1 MTKSWALGSA
11 ACQNNFLLLSY
22 LKGLIYNSV
31 AELKETRNV
40 TNMKIMN
47 VKQLFLLSTLCLTMG
62 TTQAPA
68 QEFLNKLK
76 NKGAK
81 LVKQAMQDA
90 VKDEVNTVEKT
101 EGEASRNK
109 NRVESKVRNRT
120 RMQGNSTMAG
130 GGVTLSPKKK
140 EITIKLCRGLGPSTW
155 YGRKNARSPLPPVC
169 SKQDSWY
176 SSLPFIHDMDNASLV
191 AESQMLEKWIRSHSS
206 EVCSPV
212 VVRREEN
219 TREMGERTRALDNAV
234 RYLNGSVEEMPE
246 VLESGAFKRAMQ
258 SDCSPLYPSLE
269 SETVTYLKSINRTTK
284 EVTVTVYEGN
294 SAYDNKMNI
303 DEMWFEVNPSERTA
317 KLLEMDD
324 ESAGK
329 DYTVPSSIRFAGH
342 LFRVTEIGASAFSEK
357 KVKSVTLPMGL
368 KSIGDNAFMSSTISE
383 ISIPATVTNIGKGA
397 FSNIPTLKTISV
409 PNSVKTI
416 GHSCFVACTGLT
428 EVKLPARL
436 EKLENSMFRGCR
448 SLTKVTLPQNIDKID
463 TGTFE
468 DCKALA
474 HIDLPQT
481 VTTIGLNA
489 FKNTALTEVPVTTS
503 LKLIDSNAFEGCNGL
518 TSVSLPASV
527 QIETEAF
534 KNCKNLRK
542 ATISAEHRGIPD
554 DIYMIFMGCPFA
566 QKPLTSVPSCVT
578 FSE

>member
-1 MTKSWALGSA
+1 MGS
-11 ACQNNFLLLSY
+11 
-22 LKGLIYNSV
+22 
-31 AELKETRNV
+31 
-40 TNMKIMN
+40 
-47 VKQLFLLSTLCLTMG
+47 

-68 QEFLNKLK
+68 QGFLNKLK
-76 NKGAK
+76 NKGVK
-81 LVKQAMQDA
+81 LVKKAMPNP
-90 VKDEVNTVEKT
+90 VKDVVKTVEDT
-101 EGEASRNK
+101 EGAASRTRT
-109 NRVESKVRNRT
+109 RVENKVRNKAGGESMRRT
-120 RMQGNSTMAG
+120 RTQAGSTMAG
-130 GGVTLSPKKK
+130 SSVTLSPKKK

-191 AESQMLEKWIRSHSS
+191 AEVNMLDNFVKKHTSD
-206 EVCSPV
+206 VCSPV

-219 TREMGERTRALDNAV
+219 GEEMGDRIEALNNAV
-234 RYLNGSVEEMPE
+234 RYLNGSTDEMPE

-258 SDCSPLYPSLE
+258 SDCSALYPSLKP
-269 SETVTYLKSINRTTK
+269 ETVTYLKSINRTTK

-294 SAYDNKMNI
+294 SAYDNRMNV

-317 KLLEMDD
+317 KLLEMDND
-324 ESAGK
+324 ESTGK

-342 LFRVTEIGASAFSEK
+342 MFRVTEIGGSAFYEK

-368 KSIGDNAFMSSTISE
+368 KSIGVNAFMSSTISE
-383 ISIPATVTNIGKGA
+383 INIPATVTNIGKGA
-397 FSNIPTLKTISV
+397 FSNIPALKTISV

-436 EKLENSMFRGCR
+436 EKLENAMFRGCR

-474 HIDLPQT
+474 HIDLPQS
-481 VTTIGLNA
+481 VTTIGQNA
-489 FKNTALTEVPVTTS
+489 FKNTALTAVPVTTN

-527 QIETEAF
+527 QIEPEAF

-542 ATISAEHRGIPD
+542 ATVSAEYRGIAD

>member
-1 MTKSWALGSA
+1 
-11 ACQNNFLLLSY
+11 
-22 LKGLIYNSV
+22 
-31 AELKETRNV
+31 
-40 TNMKIMN
+40 MKIMN

-68 QEFLNKLK
+68 QGFLNKLK

-81 LVKQAMQDA
+81 LVKQAMPDA
-90 VKDEVNTVEKT
+90 VKDVVNTVEKT
-101 EGEASRNK
+101 EGKASRNK

-155 YGRKNARSPLPPVC
+155 YGRKNARSPQPPVC

-176 SSLPFIHDMDNASLV
+176 RSLPFIHDMDNASLV
-191 AESQMLEKWIRSHSS
+191 AESQMLKKWIRSNSS
-206 EVCSPV
+206 ETCSPV

-219 TREMGERTRALDNAV
+219 TREMGERIRALDNAV

-284 EVTVTVYEGN
+284 EVKVTVYEGN

-436 EKLENSMFRGCR
+436 EKLWNNMFSGCR

-474 HIDLPQT
+474 HIDLPQS
-481 VTTIGLNA
+481 VTTIGQNA

>member
-1 MTKSWALGSA
+1 
-11 ACQNNFLLLSY
+11 
-22 LKGLIYNSV
+22 
-31 AELKETRNV
+31 
-40 TNMKIMN
+40 MKIMN
-47 VKQLFLLSTLCLTMG
+47 IKQLFLLSTLCLTMC

-68 QEFLNKLK
+68 QGLLNKLK

-81 LVKQAMQDA
+81 LVKQAMPDP
-90 VKDEVNTVEKT
+90 VKDVVNTGEET
-101 EGEASRNK
+101 EGDTSKPR
-109 NRVESKVRNRT
+109 NRVGSKVRNRT
-120 RMQGNSTMAG
+120 SGASTRRTRTQAGSSMAG

-155 YGRKNARSPLPPVC
+155 GGRKNARSPLPPVC

-191 AESQMLEKWIRSHSS
+191 AEAKMLEKWIRSNSS

-219 TREMGERTRALDNAV
+219 SRELGERARALDNAV
-234 RYLNGSVEEMPE
+234 RYLNGNVDDDMPE

-258 SDCSPLYPSLE
+258 SDYSALYPSLHPK
-269 SETVTYLKSINRTTK
+269 TTTYLKSINRTTK
-284 EVTVTVYEGN
+284 EVTVTVYENN

-303 DEMWFEVNPSERTA
+303 NEMWFEVNPSERTA

-329 DYTVPSSIRFAGH
+329 DYTVPSSIRFGGH
-342 LFRVTEIGASAFSEK
+342 VFRVTEIGASAFYEK

-383 ISIPATVTNIGKGA
+383 ISIPATVTNIGRRA
-397 FSNIPTLKTISV
+397 FSNISTLKTISV

-416 GHSCFVACTGLT
+416 RHSCFAMCTGLT
-428 EVKLPARL
+428 EAKLPARL
-436 EKLENSMFRGCR
+436 EKLWNNMFCGCR

-468 DCKALA
+468 DCKALT
-474 HIDLPQT
+474 HIDLPQS
-481 VTTIGLNA
+481 VTTIGQNA
-489 FKNTALTEVPVTTS
+489 FKNTALTEVPVTTK

-527 QIETEAF
+527 QIEDQAF
-534 KNCKNLRK
+534 KSCKNLRK

>member
-1 MTKSWALGSA
+1 
-11 ACQNNFLLLSY
+11 
-22 LKGLIYNSV
+22 
-31 AELKETRNV
+31 
-40 TNMKIMN
+40 MKIMN

-68 QEFLNKLK
+68 QGFLNKLK

-81 LVKQAMQDA
+81 LVKQAMPDA

-155 YGRKNARSPLPPVC
+155 YGRKNARSPQPPVC

-176 SSLPFIHDMDNASLV
+176 RSLPFIHDMDNASLV
-191 AESQMLEKWIRSHSS
+191 AESQMLEKWIRSNSS
-206 EVCSPV
+206 ETCSPV

>member
-1 MTKSWALGSA
+1 
-11 ACQNNFLLLSY
+11 
-22 LKGLIYNSV
+22 
-31 AELKETRNV
+31 
-40 TNMKIMN
+40 MKILN

-68 QEFLNKLK
+68 QGFLNKLK

-81 LVKQAMQDA
+81 LVKQAMPDA
-90 VKDEVNTVEKT
+90 VKDVVNTVEKT
-101 EGEASRNK
+101 EGEASKTR

-155 YGRKNARSPLPPVC
+155 YGRKNARSPQPPVC

-176 SSLPFIHDMDNASLV
+176 RSLPFIHDMDNASLV
-191 AESQMLEKWIRSHSS
+191 AESQMLKKWIRSNSS
-206 EVCSPV
+206 ETCSPV

-284 EVTVTVYEGN
+284 EVKVTVYEGN

-317 KLLEMDD
+317 KLLEMDE

-368 KSIGDNAFMSSTISE
+368 KSIGDNAFMSSAISE

-436 EKLENSMFRGCR
+436 EKLWNNMFSGCR

-474 HIDLPQT
+474 HIDLPQS
-481 VTTIGLNA
+481 VTTIGVNA

>member
-1 MTKSWALGSA
+1 
-11 ACQNNFLLLSY
+11 
-22 LKGLIYNSV
+22 
-31 AELKETRNV
+31 
-40 TNMKIMN
+40 MN

-68 QEFLNKLK
+68 QGFLNKLK

-81 LVKQAMQDA
+81 LVKQAMPDP
-90 VKDEVNTVEKT
+90 VKDVVNTVEET
-101 EGEASRNK
+101 EGAATRTR

-120 RMQGNSTMAG
+120 SGASTRRTRTQADSSTAG

-140 EITIKLCRGLGPSTW
+140 EITIKLCRGLGPSTLG
-155 YGRKNARSPLPPVC
+155 GRKNARSPLHPVC

-176 SSLPFIHDMDNASLV
+176 RSLPFIHDMDNASLV
-191 AESQMLEKWIRSHSS
+191 AEANMLDNMMKKRS
-206 EVCSPV
+206 EDVCSPV
-212 VVRREEN
+212 AVRCEEN
-219 TREMGERTRALDNAV
+219 RSEMGERTRALDNAV
-234 RYLNGSVEEMPE
+234 RYLNGSTDEMPE

-258 SDCSPLYPSLE
+258 SDCSALYPSLE
-269 SETVTYLKSINRTTK
+269 PETVTYLKSINRTTK

-294 SAYDNKMNI
+294 SAYDNRMLV

-317 KLLEMDD
+317 KLIEMDD

-329 DYTVPSSIRFAGH
+329 DYTVPSSIRFGGH
-342 LFRVTEIGASAFSEK
+342 MYRVTEIGGSAFYGK

-383 ISIPATVTNIGKGA
+383 INIPVTVTNIGKRA

-416 GHSCFVACTGLT
+416 GHSCFVMCTGLT
-428 EVKLPARL
+428 EAKLPARL
-436 EKLENSMFRGCR
+436 EKLENSLFKGCR

-468 DCKALA
+468 DCKALT
-474 HIDLPQT
+474 HIDLPQS

-489 FKNTALTEVPVTTS
+489 FKNTALTEVPVTTN

-518 TSVSLPASV
+518 TSVSLPSSV
-527 QIETEAF
+527 QVENEAF

>member
-1 MTKSWALGSA
+1 
-11 ACQNNFLLLSY
+11 
-22 LKGLIYNSV
+22 
-31 AELKETRNV
+31 
-40 TNMKIMN
+40 MKIMN
-47 VKQLFLLSTLCLTMG
+47 VKQLFLLSTLCLTLG

-81 LVKQAMQDA
+81 LVKQAMPDA
-90 VKDEVNTVEKT
+90 VKDVVNTVEKT
-101 EGEASRNK
+101 EGEASKTR

-155 YGRKNARSPLPPVC
+155 YGRKNARSPQPPVC

-176 SSLPFIHDMDNASLV
+176 RSLPFIHDMDNASLV
-191 AESQMLEKWIRSHSS
+191 AESQMLEKWIRSNSS
-206 EVCSPV
+206 ETCSPV

-368 KSIGDNAFMSSTISE
+368 KSIGVNAFMNSTISE

-397 FSNIPTLKTISV
+397 FSNIPALKTISV

-436 EKLENSMFRGCR
+436 EKLWNNMFSGCR

-474 HIDLPQT
+474 HIDLPQS
-481 VTTIGLNA
+481 VTTIGVNA

>member
-1 MTKSWALGSA
+1 
-11 ACQNNFLLLSY
+11 
-22 LKGLIYNSV
+22 
-31 AELKETRNV
+31 
-40 TNMKIMN
+40 MKIMN

-68 QEFLNKLK
+68 QGFLNKLK

-81 LVKQAMQDA
+81 LVKQAMPDE
-90 VKDEVNTVEKT
+90 VKDVVNTVEKT

-155 YGRKNARSPLPPVC
+155 YVRKNARSPLPPVC

-474 HIDLPQT
+474 HIDLPQI
-481 VTTIGLNA
+481 VTTIGQNA
-489 FKNTALTEVPVTTS
+489 FKNTALTEVPVTTN

-527 QIETEAF
+527 QIEFEAF

>member
-1 MTKSWALGSA
+1 
-11 ACQNNFLLLSY
+11 
-22 LKGLIYNSV
+22 
-31 AELKETRNV
+31 
-40 TNMKIMN
+40 MN

-62 TTQAPA
+62 SATQAPA
-68 QEFLNKLK
+68 QGFLNKLK

-81 LVKQAMQDA
+81 LVKKAMPNP
-90 VKDEVNTVEKT
+90 VKDVVKTVEDT
-101 EGEASRNK
+101 EGAASRTRT
-109 NRVESKVRNRT
+109 RVENKVRNKAGGESMRRT
-120 RMQGNSTMAG
+120 RTQDGSSMA
-130 GGVTLSPKKK
+130 GGVTLSPQKK

-176 SSLPFIHDMDNASLV
+176 RSLPFIHDMDNASLV
-191 AESQMLEKWIRSHSS
+191 AEVNMLDNFVKKHTSD
-206 EVCSPV
+206 VCSPV

-219 TREMGERTRALDNAV
+219 GEEMGDRIEALNNAV
-234 RYLNGSVEEMPE
+234 RYLNGSTDEMPE

-258 SDCSPLYPSLE
+258 SDYSALYPSLKP
-269 SETVTYLKSINRTTK
+269 ETVTYLKSINRTTK

-294 SAYDNKMNI
+294 SAYDNRMNV

-317 KLLEMDD
+317 KLLEMDND
-324 ESAGK
+324 ESTGK

-342 LFRVTEIGASAFSEK
+342 MFRVTEIGGSAFSEK

-368 KSIGDNAFMSSTISE
+368 KSIGVNAFMSSTISE
-383 ISIPATVTNIGKGA
+383 INIPATVTNIGKGA
-397 FSNIPTLKTISV
+397 FSNIPALKTISV

-436 EKLENSMFRGCR
+436 EKLENAMFRGCR

-474 HIDLPQT
+474 HIDLPQS
-481 VTTIGLNA
+481 VTTIGQNA
-489 FKNTALTEVPVTTS
+489 FKNTALTAVPVTTN

-527 QIETEAF
+527 QIEQEAF

-542 ATISAEHRGIPD
+542 ATVSAEYRGIAD

>member
-1 MTKSWALGSA
+1 
-11 ACQNNFLLLSY
+11 
-22 LKGLIYNSV
+22 
-31 AELKETRNV
+31 
-40 TNMKIMN
+40 MKIMN

-68 QEFLNKLK
+68 QGFLNKLK

-81 LVKQAMQDA
+81 LVKQAMPDA

-155 YGRKNARSPLPPVC
+155 YGRKNARSPQPPVC

-176 SSLPFIHDMDNASLV
+176 RSLPFIHDMDNASLV
-191 AESQMLEKWIRSHSS
+191 AESQMLEKWIRSNSS
-206 EVCSPV
+206 ETCSPV

-368 KSIGDNAFMSSTISE
+368 KSIGDNAFMSSAISE

-436 EKLENSMFRGCR
+436 EKLWNNMFSGCR

-474 HIDLPQT
+474 HIDLPQS
-481 VTTIGLNA
+481 VTTIGVNA

>member
-1 MTKSWALGSA
+1 
-11 ACQNNFLLLSY
+11 
-22 LKGLIYNSV
+22 
-31 AELKETRNV
+31 
-40 TNMKIMN
+40 MN

-68 QEFLNKLK
+68 QGFLNKLK

-81 LVKQAMQDA
+81 LVKQAMPDP
-90 VKDEVNTVEKT
+90 VKDVVNTVEET
-101 EGEASRNK
+101 EGAASRTR
-109 NRVESKVRNRT
+109 NRVESKVRSRTSGASTRRT
-120 RMQGNSTMAG
+120 RTQAGSSMAG
-130 GGVTLSPKKK
+130 GGVTLSSKKK
-140 EITIKLCRGLGPSTW
+140 EITIKLCRGLGPSTC
-155 YGRKNARSPLPPVC
+155 YGRKNARSPLPPTC

-176 SSLPFIHDMDNASLV
+176 RSLPFIHDMDNASLV
-191 AESQMLEKWIRSHSS
+191 AEANMLDNFVKKHSS

-212 VVRREEN
+212 VVRVEEDRE
-219 TREMGERTRALDNAV
+219 EMGERTRALDNAV
-234 RYLNGSVEEMPE
+234 RYLNGSTDEMPE

-258 SDCSPLYPSLE
+258 SDYSALYPSLKP
-269 SETVTYLKSINRTTK
+269 ETVTYLKSINRTTK
-284 EVTVTVYEGN
+284 EVTVSVYEGN

-324 ESAGK
+324 ESTGK
-329 DYTVPSSIRFAGH
+329 DYTVPSSIRFGGH
-342 LFRVTEIGASAFSEK
+342 VFRVTEIGASAFNEK

-383 ISIPATVTNIGKGA
+383 INIPATVTNIGKRA

-416 GHSCFVACTGLT
+416 GLSCFVMCTGLT

-436 EKLENSMFRGCR
+436 EKLENSLFKGCR

-474 HIDLPQT
+474 HIDLPQK

-489 FKNTALTEVPVTTS
+489 FKNTALTEVPVTTN

-527 QIETEAF
+527 QVENEAF
-534 KNCKNLRK
+534 KNCKNLKK

>member
-1 MTKSWALGSA
+1 
-11 ACQNNFLLLSY
+11 
-22 LKGLIYNSV
+22 
-31 AELKETRNV
+31 
-40 TNMKIMN
+40 MN

-62 TTQAPA
+62 ATQAPA
-68 QEFLNKLK
+68 QGFLNKLK

-81 LVKQAMQDA
+81 LVKQAMPDP
-90 VKDEVNTVEKT
+90 VKDVVNTVEET
-101 EGEASRNK
+101 EGAASRTR

-120 RMQGNSTMAG
+120 SGASTRRTRTQAGSSTAG

-140 EITIKLCRGLGPSTW
+140 EITIKLYRGLGPSTW
-155 YGRKNARSPLPPVC
+155 GGRKNARSPLPPTC

-176 SSLPFIHDMDNASLV
+176 RSLPFIHDMDNACLV
-191 AESQMLEKWIRSHSS
+191 AEANMLDNFVKKHSS

-212 VVRREEN
+212 VVRVEEN
-219 TREMGERTRALDNAV
+219 REEMGERTRALDNAV
-234 RYLNGSVEEMPE
+234 RYLNGSTDEMPE

-258 SDCSPLYPSLE
+258 SDYSALYPSLKP
-269 SETVTYLKSINRTTK
+269 ETVTYLKSINRTTK
-284 EVTVTVYEGN
+284 EVTVTVYDGN
-294 SAYDNKMNI
+294 LAYDNKMNI
-303 DEMWFEVNPSERTA
+303 EEMWFEVNPSERTA
-317 KLLEMDD
+317 KLIEMDD

-329 DYTVPSSIRFAGH
+329 DYTVPSSIRFGGH
-342 LFRVTEIGASAFSEK
+342 LYRVTEIGGSAFYGK

-383 ISIPATVTNIGKGA
+383 INIPVTVTNIGKRA

-416 GHSCFVACTGLT
+416 GLSCFVMCTGLT
-428 EVKLPARL
+428 EAKLPARL
-436 EKLENSMFRGCR
+436 EKLENSLFKGCR
-448 SLTKVTLPQNIDKID
+448 SLTKVTLPQNIDMID

-474 HIDLPQT
+474 HIDLPQS

-489 FKNTALTEVPVTTS
+489 FKNTALTEVPVTTN

-527 QIETEAF
+527 QVENEAF

>member
-1 MTKSWALGSA
+1 
-11 ACQNNFLLLSY
+11 
-22 LKGLIYNSV
+22 
-31 AELKETRNV
+31 
-40 TNMKIMN
+40 MKILN

-68 QEFLNKLK
+68 QGFLNKLK

-81 LVKQAMQDA
+81 LVKQAMPDA

-155 YGRKNARSPLPPVC
+155 YGRKNARSPQPPVC

-176 SSLPFIHDMDNASLV
+176 RSLPFIHDMDNASLV
-191 AESQMLEKWIRSHSS
+191 AESQMLEKWIRSNSS
-206 EVCSPV
+206 EVDVPV
-212 VVRREEN
+212 LIRREEKSG
-219 TREMGERTRALDNAV
+219 ELGERISALDRAV

-284 EVTVTVYEGN
+284 EVKVTVYEGN

-317 KLLEMDD
+317 KLLEMDE

-368 KSIGDNAFMSSTISE
+368 KSIGDNAFMSSAISE

-416 GHSCFVACTGLT
+416 GHSCFVTCTGLT

-436 EKLENSMFRGCR
+436 EKLWNNMFSGCR

-474 HIDLPQT
+474 HIDLPQS
-481 VTTIGLNA
+481 VTTIGVNA

>member
-1 MTKSWALGSA
+1 MD
-11 ACQNNFLLLSY
+11 
-22 LKGLIYNSV
+22 
-31 AELKETRNV
+31 
-40 TNMKIMN
+40 
-47 VKQLFLLSTLCLTMG
+47 VKQFFLLSTLCLTMG
-62 TTQAPA
+62 ATQAPA
-68 QEFLNKLK
+68 QGFLNKLK

-81 LVKQAMQDA
+81 LIKQAMPDP
-90 VKDEVNTVEKT
+90 VKDVVKTVEDT
-101 EGEASRNK
+101 EGAASRIRT
-109 NRVESKVRNRT
+109 RVENKVRNRT
-120 RMQGNSTMAG
+120 GGESMQRRRTQAG
-130 GGVTLSPKKK
+130 SGGVTLSPKKK

-191 AESQMLEKWIRSHSS
+191 AESQMLEKWIRSHSL

-212 VVRREEN
+212 VVRVEEDREELPD
-219 TREMGERTRALDNAV
+219 RISALDNAV

-258 SDCSPLYPSLE
+258 SDCSPLYPFLK

-294 SAYDNKMNI
+294 SAYDNRMNI

-317 KLLEMDD
+317 KLLEMDND
-324 ESAGK
+324 ESTGK

-342 LFRVTEIGASAFSEK
+342 VFRVTEIGGSAFCDM

-368 KSIGDNAFMSSTISE
+368 KSIGVNAFMNSTISE

-397 FSNIPTLKTISV
+397 FSNILALKTISV

-416 GHSCFVACTGLT
+416 GHSCFAACTGLT

-436 EKLENSMFRGCR
+436 EKLENSMFWGCR

-474 HIDLPQT
+474 HINLPQS
-481 VTTIGLNA
+481 VTTIGQNA
-489 FKNTALTEVPVTTS
+489 FKNTALTEVPVTTN

-527 QIETEAF
+527 QIEFEAF

>member
-1 MTKSWALGSA
+1 
-11 ACQNNFLLLSY
+11 
-22 LKGLIYNSV
+22 
-31 AELKETRNV
+31 
-40 TNMKIMN
+40 
-47 VKQLFLLSTLCLTMG
+47 
-62 TTQAPA
+62 
-68 QEFLNKLK
+68 
-76 NKGAK
+76 
-81 LVKQAMQDA
+81 
-90 VKDEVNTVEKT
+90 
-101 EGEASRNK
+101 
-109 NRVESKVRNRT
+109 
-120 RMQGNSTMAG
+120 
-130 GGVTLSPKKK
+130 
-140 EITIKLCRGLGPSTW
+140 
-155 YGRKNARSPLPPVC
+155 
-169 SKQDSWY
+169 
-176 SSLPFIHDMDNASLV
+176 MDNASLV
-191 AESQMLEKWIRSHSS
+191 AESQMLEKWIISHEL

-212 VVRREEN
+212 VVRVEEDREELPD
-219 TREMGERTRALDNAV
+219 RISALDNAV
-234 RYLNGSVEEMPE
+234 RYLNGSTDEMPE
-246 VLESGAFKRAMQ
+246 VFESGAFKRAMQ
-258 SDCSPLYPSLE
+258 SDYSPLYPFLE
-269 SETVTYLKSINRTTK
+269 PETVKYLKSINRTTK

-294 SAYDNKMNI
+294 SAYDNRMNI

-317 KLLEMDD
+317 KLLEMDND
-324 ESAGK
+324 ESTGK

-342 LFRVTEIGASAFSEK
+342 MFRVTEIGGAAFFEK

-368 KSIGDNAFMSSTISE
+368 KSIGVNAFMGSTISE
-383 ISIPATVTNIGKGA
+383 MNIPATVTNIGKGA
-397 FSNIPTLKTISV
+397 FSNILALKTISV

-474 HIDLPQT
+474 HIDLPQI
-481 VTTIGLNA
+481 VTTIGQNA

-527 QIETEAF
+527 QVEHEAF

-542 ATISAEHRGIPD
+542 ATISAEYRGIAD

>member
-1 MTKSWALGSA
+1 MT
-11 ACQNNFLLLSY
+11 
-22 LKGLIYNSV
+22 
-31 AELKETRNV
+31 
-40 TNMKIMN
+40 MN

-68 QEFLNKLK
+68 QGFLNKLK

-81 LVKQAMQDA
+81 LVKQAMPEP
-90 VKDEVNTVEKT
+90 VKDVVNTVEET
-101 EGEASRNK
+101 EGAASRTR
-109 NRVESKVRNRT
+109 NRVESKVRSRTSGASTRRT
-120 RMQGNSTMAG
+120 RTQAGSSMAG
-130 GGVTLSPKKK
+130 GGVTLSSKKK
-140 EITIKLCRGLGPSTW
+140 EITIKLCRGLGPSTC
-155 YGRKNARSPLPPVC
+155 YGRKNARSPLPPTC

-176 SSLPFIHDMDNASLV
+176 RSLPFIHDMDNASLV
-191 AESQMLEKWIRSHSS
+191 AESNMLDNFVKKHSS

-212 VVRREEN
+212 VVRVEEN
-219 TREMGERTRALDNAV
+219 REEMGERTRALDNAV
-234 RYLNGSVEEMPE
+234 RYLNGSTDEMPE

-258 SDCSPLYPSLE
+258 SDYSALYPSLKP
-269 SETVTYLKSINRTTK
+269 ETVTYLKSINRTTK
-284 EVTVTVYEGN
+284 EVTVSVYEGN

-324 ESAGK
+324 ESTGK
-329 DYTVPSSIRFAGH
+329 DYTVPSSIRFSGH
-342 LFRVTEIGASAFSEK
+342 VFRVTEIGASAFNEK

-383 ISIPATVTNIGKGA
+383 INISATVTNIGKRA

-416 GHSCFVACTGLT
+416 GLSCFVMCTGLT
-428 EVKLPARL
+428 EAKLPARL
-436 EKLENSMFRGCR
+436 EKLENSLFKGCR
-448 SLTKVTLPQNIDKID
+448 SLTKVTLPQNIDMID

-474 HIDLPQT
+474 HIDLPQS

-489 FKNTALTEVPVTTS
+489 FKNTALTEVPVTTN

-527 QIETEAF
+527 QVEQEAF
-534 KNCKNLRK
+534 KNCKNLKK

>member
-1 MTKSWALGSA
+1 
-11 ACQNNFLLLSY
+11 
-22 LKGLIYNSV
+22 
-31 AELKETRNV
+31 
-40 TNMKIMN
+40 MKILN

-68 QEFLNKLK
+68 QGFLNKLK

-81 LVKQAMQDA
+81 LVKQAMPDA

-155 YGRKNARSPLPPVC
+155 YGRKNARSPQPPVC

-176 SSLPFIHDMDNASLV
+176 RSLPFIHDMDNASLV
-191 AESQMLEKWIRSHSS
+191 AESQMLKKWIRSNSS
-206 EVCSPV
+206 ETCSPV

-284 EVTVTVYEGN
+284 EVKVTVYEGN

-317 KLLEMDD
+317 KLLEMDE

-368 KSIGDNAFMSSTISE
+368 KSIGDNAFMSSAISE

-436 EKLENSMFRGCR
+436 EKLWNNMFSGCR

-474 HIDLPQT
+474 HIDLPQS
-481 VTTIGLNA
+481 VTTIGVNA

-542 ATISAEHRGIPD
+542 ATISAEHRGLPD

>member
-1 MTKSWALGSA
+1 
-11 ACQNNFLLLSY
+11 
-22 LKGLIYNSV
+22 
-31 AELKETRNV
+31 
-40 TNMKIMN
+40 MN

-62 TTQAPA
+62 STTQAPA
-68 QEFLNKLK
+68 QGFLNKLK
-76 NKGAK
+76 NKGVK
-81 LVKQAMQDA
+81 LVKKAMPNP
-90 VKDEVNTVEKT
+90 VKDVVKTVEDT
-101 EGEASRNK
+101 EGAASRTRT
-109 NRVESKVRNRT
+109 RVENKVRNKAGGESMRRT
-120 RMQGNSTMAG
+120 RTQDGSSMA
-130 GGVTLSPKKK
+130 GGVTLSPQKK

-176 SSLPFIHDMDNASLV
+176 RSLPFIHDMDNASLV
-191 AESQMLEKWIRSHSS
+191 AEVNMLDNFVKKHTSD
-206 EVCSPV
+206 VCSPV

-219 TREMGERTRALDNAV
+219 GEEMGDRIEALNNAV
-234 RYLNGSVEEMPE
+234 RYLNGSTDEMPE

-258 SDCSPLYPSLE
+258 SDCSALYPSLKP
-269 SETVTYLKSINRTTK
+269 ETVTYLKSINRTTK

-294 SAYDNKMNI
+294 SAYDNRMNV

-317 KLLEMDD
+317 KLIEMDD
-324 ESAGK
+324 ESTGK

-342 LFRVTEIGASAFSEK
+342 MFRVTEIGGSAFYEK

-368 KSIGDNAFMSSTISE
+368 KSIGVNAFMSSTISE
-383 ISIPATVTNIGKGA
+383 INIPATVTNIGKGA
-397 FSNIPTLKTISV
+397 FSNISTLKTISV

-436 EKLENSMFRGCR
+436 EKLENAMFRGCR

-474 HIDLPQT
+474 HIDLPQS
-481 VTTIGLNA
+481 VTTIGQNA
-489 FKNTALTEVPVTTS
+489 FKNTALTAVPVTTN

-527 QIETEAF
+527 QIEPEAF

-542 ATISAEHRGIPD
+542 ATVSAEYRGIPD

>member
-1 MTKSWALGSA
+1 
-11 ACQNNFLLLSY
+11 
-22 LKGLIYNSV
+22 
-31 AELKETRNV
+31 
-40 TNMKIMN
+40 MKIMN

-68 QEFLNKLK
+68 QGFLNKLK

-81 LVKQAMQDA
+81 LVKQTMPDA
-90 VKDEVNTVEKT
+90 VKDLVNTVEKT
-101 EGEASRNK
+101 EGEASKTR

-155 YGRKNARSPLPPVC
+155 CGRKNARSPQPPVC

-176 SSLPFIHDMDNASLV
+176 RSLPFIHDMDNASLV
-191 AESQMLEKWIRSHSS
+191 AESQMLKKWIRSNSS
-206 EVCSPV
+206 ETCSPV

-317 KLLEMDD
+317 KLLEMDE

-368 KSIGDNAFMSSTISE
+368 KSIGDNAFMSSAISE

-436 EKLENSMFRGCR
+436 EKLWNNMFSGCR

-474 HIDLPQT
+474 HIDLPQS
-481 VTTIGLNA
+481 VTTIGVNA

-527 QIETEAF
+527 QVEQEAF

-542 ATISAEHRGIPD
+542 ATISAEYRGIAD

>member
-1 MTKSWALGSA
+1 
-11 ACQNNFLLLSY
+11 
-22 LKGLIYNSV
+22 
-31 AELKETRNV
+31 
-40 TNMKIMN
+40 MN

-68 QEFLNKLK
+68 QGFLNKLK
-76 NKGAK
+76 NKGTK
-81 LVKQAMQDA
+81 LVKQAMPDP
-90 VKDEVNTVEKT
+90 VKEVVNTVEET
-101 EGEASRNK
+101 EGAASRIR

-120 RMQGNSTMAG
+120 SGASTRRTRTQAGSSTAG
-130 GGVTLSPKKK
+130 GSVTLSSKKK

-155 YGRKNARSPLPPVC
+155 GGRKNARSPLPPTC

-176 SSLPFIHDMDNASLV
+176 RSLPFIHDMDNACLV
-191 AESQMLEKWIRSHSS
+191 AEANMLDNFVKKHSS

-212 VVRREEN
+212 VVRVEENREEK
-219 TREMGERTRALDNAV
+219 GERTRALDNAV
-234 RYLNGSVEEMPE
+234 RYLNGSTDEMPE

-258 SDCSPLYPSLE
+258 SDYSALYPSLE
-269 SETVTYLKSINRTTK
+269 PETVTYLKSINRTTK
-284 EVTVTVYEGN
+284 EVTVSVYEGN

-317 KLLEMDD
+317 KLLEMDE
-324 ESAGK
+324 ESTGK
-329 DYTVPSSIRFAGH
+329 DYTVPSSIRFGGH
-342 LFRVTEIGASAFSEK
+342 VFRVTEIGASAFNEK

-383 ISIPATVTNIGKGA
+383 INIPATVTNIGKQA
-397 FSNIPTLKTISV
+397 FSNISTLKTISV

-416 GHSCFVACTGLT
+416 GHSCFVMCTGLT
-428 EVKLPARL
+428 EAKLPARL
-436 EKLENSMFRGCR
+436 EKLENAMFRGCR

-468 DCKALA
+468 DCKALT
-474 HIDLPQT
+474 HIDLPQS

-489 FKNTALTEVPVTTS
+489 FKNTALTEVSVTTN

-527 QIETEAF
+527 QVENEAF

>member
-1 MTKSWALGSA
+1 
-11 ACQNNFLLLSY
+11 
-22 LKGLIYNSV
+22 
-31 AELKETRNV
+31 
-40 TNMKIMN
+40 MN

-62 TTQAPA
+62 TIQAPA
-68 QEFLNKLK
+68 QGFLNKLK

-81 LVKQAMQDA
+81 LVKQAMPDP
-90 VKDEVNTVEKT
+90 VKEVVNTVEET
-101 EGEASRNK
+101 EGAATRTR
-109 NRVESKVRNRT
+109 NRVESRVRNRT
-120 RMQGNSTMAG
+120 SGASTRRTRTQADSSTAD

-140 EITIKLCRGLGPSTW
+140 EITIKLCRGLGPSTL
-155 YGRKNARSPLPPVC
+155 GGHKNARSPLPPAC

-176 SSLPFIHDMDNASLV
+176 RSLPFIHDMDNASLV
-191 AESQMLEKWIRSHSS
+191 AEANMLDNFVKKHSS
-206 EVCSPV
+206 DVCSPV
-212 VVRREEN
+212 AVRCEEN
-219 TREMGERTRALDNAV
+219 RSEMGERTRALDNAV
-234 RYLNGSVEEMPE
+234 RYLNGSNDEMPE

-258 SDCSPLYPSLE
+258 SDYSALYPSLE
-269 SETVTYLKSINRTTK
+269 PETVTYLKSINRTTK

-329 DYTVPSSIRFAGH
+329 DYTVPSSIRFGGH
-342 LFRVTEIGASAFSEK
+342 MYRVTEIGGSAFYGK

-383 ISIPATVTNIGKGA
+383 INIPVTVTNIGKRA

-416 GHSCFVACTGLT
+416 GHSCFVMCTGLT
-428 EVKLPARL
+428 EVKLPTRL
-436 EKLENSMFRGCR
+436 EKLENAMFRGCQ

-474 HIDLPQT
+474 HIDLPQS

-489 FKNTALTEVPVTTS
+489 FKNTALTEVPVMTN

-527 QIETEAF
+527 QVENEAF

-566 QKPLTSVPSCVT
+566 QKPLTSMPSCVT

>member
-1 MTKSWALGSA
+1 
-11 ACQNNFLLLSY
+11 
-22 LKGLIYNSV
+22 
-31 AELKETRNV
+31 
-40 TNMKIMN
+40 MKILN

-68 QEFLNKLK
+68 QGFLNKLK

-81 LVKQAMQDA
+81 LVKQAMPDA
-90 VKDEVNTVEKT
+90 VKDVVNTVEKT

-155 YGRKNARSPLPPVC
+155 YGRKNARSPQPPVC

-176 SSLPFIHDMDNASLV
+176 RSLPFIHDMDNASLV
-191 AESQMLEKWIRSHSS
+191 AESQMLKKWIRSNSS
-206 EVCSPV
+206 ETCSPV

-317 KLLEMDD
+317 KLLEMDE

-368 KSIGDNAFMSSTISE
+368 KSIGDNAFMSSAISE

-436 EKLENSMFRGCR
+436 EKLWNNMFSGCR

-474 HIDLPQT
+474 HIDLPQS
-481 VTTIGLNA
+481 VTTIGVNA

>member
-1 MTKSWALGSA
+1 
-11 ACQNNFLLLSY
+11 
-22 LKGLIYNSV
+22 
-31 AELKETRNV
+31 
-40 TNMKIMN
+40 MKIMN

-68 QEFLNKLK
+68 QGFLNKLK

-81 LVKQAMQDA
+81 LVKQATPDA
-90 VKDEVNTVEKT
+90 VKDVVNTVEKT

-155 YGRKNARSPLPPVC
+155 YGRKNARSPQPPVS
-169 SKQDSWY
+169 SKQDIWY
-176 SSLPFIHDMDNASLV
+176 ESLTFIHDMDNASLV
-191 AESQMLEKWIRSHSS
+191 AESQMLEKWIRSNSS
-206 EVCSPV
+206 ETCSPV

-436 EKLENSMFRGCR
+436 EKLWNNMFSGCR

-474 HIDLPQT
+474 HIDLPQS
-481 VTTIGLNA
+481 VTTIGQNA
-489 FKNTALTEVPVTTS
+489 FKNTALTEVPVTTN
-503 LKLIDSNAFEGCNGL
+503 LKLIDSDAFEGCNGL

-527 QIETEAF
+527 QIEFGAF
-534 KNCKNLRK
+534 QNCKNLRK

>member
-1 MTKSWALGSA
+1 
-11 ACQNNFLLLSY
+11 
-22 LKGLIYNSV
+22 
-31 AELKETRNV
+31 
-40 TNMKIMN
+40 MKILN

-68 QEFLNKLK
+68 QGFLNKLK

-81 LVKQAMQDA
+81 LVKQAMPDA

-155 YGRKNARSPLPPVC
+155 YGRKNARSPQPPVC

-176 SSLPFIHDMDNASLV
+176 RSLPFIHDMDNASLV
-191 AESQMLEKWIRSHSS
+191 AESQMLEKWIRSNSS
-206 EVCSPV
+206 ETCSPV

-284 EVTVTVYEGN
+284 EVKVTVYEGN

-317 KLLEMDD
+317 KLLEMDE

-368 KSIGDNAFMSSTISE
+368 KSIGDNAFMSSAISE

-436 EKLENSMFRGCR
+436 EKLWNNMFSGCR

-474 HIDLPQT
+474 HIDLPQS
-481 VTTIGLNA
+481 VTTIGVNA

>member
-1 MTKSWALGSA
+1 
-11 ACQNNFLLLSY
+11 
-22 LKGLIYNSV
+22 
-31 AELKETRNV
+31 
-40 TNMKIMN
+40 MKIMN

-68 QEFLNKLK
+68 QGFLNKLK

-81 LVKQAMQDA
+81 LVKQAMPDA
-90 VKDEVNTVEKT
+90 VKDVVNTVEKT
-101 EGEASRNK
+101 EGEASKTR

-155 YGRKNARSPLPPVC
+155 YGRKNARSPQPPVC

-176 SSLPFIHDMDNASLV
+176 RSLPFIHDMDNASLV
-191 AESQMLEKWIRSHSS
+191 AESQMLKKWIRSNSS
-206 EVCSPV
+206 ETCSPV

-219 TREMGERTRALDNAV
+219 TREMGERIRALDNAV

-284 EVTVTVYEGN
+284 EVKVTVYEGN

-317 KLLEMDD
+317 KLLEMDE

-368 KSIGDNAFMSSTISE
+368 KSIGDNAFMSSAISE

-416 GHSCFVACTGLT
+416 GHSCFVTCTGLT

-436 EKLENSMFRGCR
+436 EKLWNNMFSGCR

-474 HIDLPQT
+474 HIDLPQS
-481 VTTIGLNA
+481 VTTIGVNA

>member
-1 MTKSWALGSA
+1 
-11 ACQNNFLLLSY
+11 
-22 LKGLIYNSV
+22 
-31 AELKETRNV
+31 
-40 TNMKIMN
+40 MN

-68 QEFLNKLK
+68 QGFLNKLK

-81 LVKQAMQDA
+81 LVKQAMPDP
-90 VKDEVNTVEKT
+90 VKDVVNTVEET
-101 EGEASRNK
+101 EGAASRTR
-109 NRVESKVRNRT
+109 NRVESKVRSRTSGASTRRT
-120 RMQGNSTMAG
+120 RTQAGSSMAG
-130 GGVTLSPKKK
+130 GGVTLSSKKK
-140 EITIKLCRGLGPSTW
+140 EITIKLCRGLGPSTC
-155 YGRKNARSPLPPVC
+155 YGRKNARSPLPPTC

-176 SSLPFIHDMDNASLV
+176 RSLPFIHYMDNASLV
-191 AESQMLEKWIRSHSS
+191 AEANMLDNFVKKHSS

-212 VVRREEN
+212 VVRVEEN
-219 TREMGERTRALDNAV
+219 REEMGERTRALDNAV
-234 RYLNGSVEEMPE
+234 RDLNGSTDEMPE

-258 SDCSPLYPSLE
+258 SDYSALYPSLKP
-269 SETVTYLKSINRTTK
+269 ETVTYLKSINRTTK
-284 EVTVTVYEGN
+284 EVTVSVYEGN

-324 ESAGK
+324 ESTGK
-329 DYTVPSSIRFAGH
+329 DYTVPSSIRFGGH
-342 LFRVTEIGASAFSEK
+342 VFRVTEIGASAFNEK

-383 ISIPATVTNIGKGA
+383 INIPATVTNIGKRA

-416 GHSCFVACTGLT
+416 GLSCFVMCTGLT

-436 EKLENSMFRGCR
+436 EKLENSLFKGCR
-448 SLTKVTLPQNIDKID
+448 SLTKVTLPQNIDMID

-474 HIDLPQT
+474 HIDLPQK

-489 FKNTALTEVPVTTS
+489 FKNTALTEVPVTTN

-527 QIETEAF
+527 QVENEAF

>member
-1 MTKSWALGSA
+1 
-11 ACQNNFLLLSY
+11 
-22 LKGLIYNSV
+22 
-31 AELKETRNV
+31 
-40 TNMKIMN
+40 MKIMN

-68 QEFLNKLK
+68 QGFLNKLK

-81 LVKQAMQDA
+81 LVKQAMPDA
-90 VKDEVNTVEKT
+90 VKDVVNTVEKT

-155 YGRKNARSPLPPVC
+155 YGRKNARSPQPPVC

-176 SSLPFIHDMDNASLV
+176 RSLPFIHDMDNASLV
-191 AESQMLEKWIRSHSS
+191 AESQMLKKWIRSNSS
-206 EVCSPV
+206 ETCSPV

-219 TREMGERTRALDNAV
+219 TREMGERIRALDNAV

-436 EKLENSMFRGCR
+436 EKLWNNMFSGCR

-474 HIDLPQT
+474 HIDLPQS
-481 VTTIGLNA
+481 VTTIGVNA

>member
-1 MTKSWALGSA
+1 
-11 ACQNNFLLLSY
+11 
-22 LKGLIYNSV
+22 
-31 AELKETRNV
+31 
-40 TNMKIMN
+40 MKIMN

-68 QEFLNKLK
+68 QGFLNKLK

-81 LVKQAMQDA
+81 LVKQAMPDA
-90 VKDEVNTVEKT
+90 VKDVVNTVEKT

-155 YGRKNARSPLPPVC
+155 YGRKNARSPQPPVC

-176 SSLPFIHDMDNASLV
+176 RSLPFIHDMDNASLV
-191 AESQMLEKWIRSHSS
+191 AESQMLKKWIRSNSS
-206 EVCSPV
+206 ETCSPV

-219 TREMGERTRALDNAV
+219 TREMGERIRALDNAV

-317 KLLEMDD
+317 KLLEMDE

-368 KSIGDNAFMSSTISE
+368 KSIGDNAFMSSAISE

-436 EKLENSMFRGCR
+436 EKLWNNMFSGCR

-474 HIDLPQT
+474 HIDLPQS
-481 VTTIGLNA
+481 VTTIGVNA

>member
-1 MTKSWALGSA
+1 
-11 ACQNNFLLLSY
+11 
-22 LKGLIYNSV
+22 
-31 AELKETRNV
+31 
-40 TNMKIMN
+40 MKILN

-68 QEFLNKLK
+68 QGFLNKLK

-81 LVKQAMQDA
+81 LVKQAMPDA
-90 VKDEVNTVEKT
+90 VKDVVNTVEKT

-155 YGRKNARSPLPPVC
+155 YGRKNARSPQPPVC

-176 SSLPFIHDMDNASLV
+176 RSLPFIHDMDNASLV
-191 AESQMLEKWIRSHSS
+191 AESQMLKKWIRSNSS
-206 EVCSPV
+206 ETCSPV

-317 KLLEMDD
+317 KLLEMDE

-368 KSIGDNAFMSSTISE
+368 KSIGDNAFMSSAISE

-436 EKLENSMFRGCR
+436 EKLWNNMFSGCR

-474 HIDLPQT
+474 HIGLPQS
-481 VTTIGLNA
+481 VTTIGVNA

>member
-1 MTKSWALGSA
+1 MKLHFFICLIGLLAFTTDVSA
-11 ACQNNFLLLSY
+11 QS
-22 LKGLIYNSV
+22 
-31 AELKETRNV
+31 
-40 TNMKIMN
+40 
-47 VKQLFLLSTLCLTMG
+47 
-62 TTQAPA
+62 
-68 QEFLNKLK
+68 FLNKVKRAANKAAQEAVQKAKQDVEHKAKRDVEQKTNLK
-76 NKGAK
+76 VTPQATNQ
-81 LVKQAMQDA
+81 KQ
-90 VKDEVNTVEKT
+90 T
-101 EGEASRNK
+101 EGKPVVKS
-109 NRVESKVRNRT
+109 SS
-120 RMQGNSTMAG
+120 GNSTMAG

-155 YGRKNARSPLPPVC
+155 YGRKNARSPQPPVC

-176 SSLPFIHDMDNASLV
+176 RSLPFIHDMDNASLV
-191 AESQMLEKWIRSHSS
+191 AESQMLEKWIRSNSS
-206 EVCSPV
+206 ETCSPV

-436 EKLENSMFRGCR
+436 EKLWNNMFSGCR

-474 HIDLPQT
+474 HIDLPQS
-481 VTTIGLNA
+481 VTTIGVNA

>member
-1 MTKSWALGSA
+1 MT
-11 ACQNNFLLLSY
+11 
-22 LKGLIYNSV
+22 
-31 AELKETRNV
+31 
-40 TNMKIMN
+40 MN

-68 QEFLNKLK
+68 QGFLNKLK

-81 LVKQAMQDA
+81 LVKQAMPDP
-90 VKDEVNTVEKT
+90 VKDVVNTVEET
-101 EGEASRNK
+101 EGAASRTR
-109 NRVESKVRNRT
+109 NRVESKVRSRTSGASTRRT
-120 RMQGNSTMAG
+120 RTQAGSSMAG
-130 GGVTLSPKKK
+130 GGVTLSSKKK
-140 EITIKLCRGLGPSTW
+140 EITIKLCRGLGPSTC
-155 YGRKNARSPLPPVC
+155 YGRKNARSPLPPTC

-176 SSLPFIHDMDNASLV
+176 RSLPFIHDMDNASLV
-191 AESQMLEKWIRSHSS
+191 AESNMLDNFVKKHSS

-212 VVRREEN
+212 VVRVEEN
-219 TREMGERTRALDNAV
+219 REEMGERTRALDNAV
-234 RYLNGSVEEMPE
+234 RYLNGSTDEMPE

-258 SDCSPLYPSLE
+258 SDYSALYPSLKP
-269 SETVTYLKSINRTTK
+269 ETVTYLKSINRTTK
-284 EVTVTVYEGN
+284 EVTVSVYEGN

-303 DEMWFEVNPSERTA
+303 DEMWFEVTPSERTA

-324 ESAGK
+324 ESTGK
-329 DYTVPSSIRFAGH
+329 DYTVPSSIRFGGH
-342 LFRVTEIGASAFSEK
+342 VFRVTEIGASAFNEK

-383 ISIPATVTNIGKGA
+383 INIPATVTNIGKRA

-416 GHSCFVACTGLT
+416 GLSCFVMCTGLT

-436 EKLENSMFRGCR
+436 EKLENSLFKGCR
-448 SLTKVTLPQNIDKID
+448 SLTKVTLPQNIDMID

-474 HIDLPQT
+474 HIDLPQS

-489 FKNTALTEVPVTTS
+489 FKNTALTEVPVTTN

-527 QIETEAF
+527 QVEQEAF
-534 KNCKNLRK
+534 KNCKNLKK

>member
-1 MTKSWALGSA
+1 
-11 ACQNNFLLLSY
+11 
-22 LKGLIYNSV
+22 
-31 AELKETRNV
+31 
-40 TNMKIMN
+40 MKIMN
-47 VKQLFLLSTLCLTMG
+47 VKQLFLLLTLCLTMG

-68 QEFLNKLK
+68 QGFLNKLK

-81 LVKQAMQDA
+81 LVKQAMPDA

-101 EGEASRNK
+101 EGEASKTR

-155 YGRKNARSPLPPVC
+155 YGRKNARSPQPPVC

-176 SSLPFIHDMDNASLV
+176 RSLPFIHDMDNASLV
-191 AESQMLEKWIRSHSS
+191 AESQMLKKWIRSNSS
-206 EVCSPV
+206 ETCSPV

-397 FSNIPTLKTISV
+397 FSNILALKTISV

-416 GHSCFVACTGLT
+416 GHSCFAACTGLT
-428 EVKLPARL
+428 EAKLPARL
-436 EKLENSMFRGCR
+436 EKLENSMFWGCR

-474 HIDLPQT
+474 HIDLPQI
-481 VTTIGLNA
+481 VTTIGQNA
-489 FKNTALTEVPVTTS
+489 FKNTALTEVPVTTN

-527 QIETEAF
+527 QVEHEAF

-542 ATISAEHRGIPD
+542 ATISAEYRGIAD

>member
-1 MTKSWALGSA
+1 
-11 ACQNNFLLLSY
+11 
-22 LKGLIYNSV
+22 
-31 AELKETRNV
+31 
-40 TNMKIMN
+40 MKIMN

-68 QEFLNKLK
+68 QGFLNKLK

-81 LVKQAMQDA
+81 LVKQAMPDA
-90 VKDEVNTVEKT
+90 VKDVVNTVEKT

-155 YGRKNARSPLPPVC
+155 YGRKNARSPQPPVC

-176 SSLPFIHDMDNASLV
+176 RSLPFIHDMDNASLV
-191 AESQMLEKWIRSHSS
+191 AESQMLEKWIRSNSS
-206 EVCSPV
+206 ETCSPV

-397 FSNIPTLKTISV
+397 FSNIPTLKTICV

-436 EKLENSMFRGCR
+436 EKLLKNMFSGCR

-474 HIDLPQT
+474 HIDLPQS
-481 VTTIGLNA
+481 VTTIGVNA

-518 TSVSLPASV
+518 TSVSLPAGV

>member
-1 MTKSWALGSA
+1 
-11 ACQNNFLLLSY
+11 
-22 LKGLIYNSV
+22 
-31 AELKETRNV
+31 
-40 TNMKIMN
+40 
-47 VKQLFLLSTLCLTMG
+47 MG

-68 QEFLNKLK
+68 QGFLNKLK

-81 LVKQAMQDA
+81 LVKQAMPDP
-90 VKDEVNTVEKT
+90 VKDVVNTVEET
-101 EGEASRNK
+101 EGAATRTR

-120 RMQGNSTMAG
+120 SGASTRRTRTQAGSSTAG
-130 GGVTLSPKKK
+130 GSVTLSPKKK
-140 EITIKLCRGLGPSTW
+140 EITIKLCRGLGPSTLG
-155 YGRKNARSPLPPVC
+155 GRKNTRSPLPPTC

-176 SSLPFIHDMDNASLV
+176 RALPFIHDMDNASLV
-191 AESQMLEKWIRSHSS
+191 AEVNMLDNFVKKHSS
-206 EVCSPV
+206 DVCSPV
-212 VVRREEN
+212 LVRREEN
-219 TREMGERTRALDNAV
+219 SREMGERTRALNNAV
-234 RYLNGSVEEMPE
+234 RYLNGSTDEMPE
-246 VLESGAFKRAMQ
+246 VFESGAFKRAMQ
-258 SDCSPLYPSLE
+258 SDYSALYPSLKP
-269 SETVTYLKSINRTTK
+269 ETVTYLKSINRTTK
-284 EVTVTVYEGN
+284 EVTVTVYDGN
-294 SAYDNKMNI
+294 SAYDNRMNV

-317 KLLEMDD
+317 KLIEMDD
-324 ESAGK
+324 ESADK
-329 DYTVPSSIRFAGH
+329 DYTVPSSIRFGGH
-342 LFRVTEIGASAFSEK
+342 LYRVTEIGGSAFYEK

-368 KSIGDNAFMSSTISE
+368 KSISVNAFAGSTISE
-383 ISIPATVTNIGKGA
+383 INIPATVTNIGKQA
-397 FSNIPTLKTISV
+397 FSNIPTLKTISI

-416 GHSCFVACTGLT
+416 GHSCFVVCTGLT
-428 EVKLPARL
+428 EAKLPVRL
-436 EKLENSMFRGCR
+436 EKLENSMFKGCR

-474 HIDLPQT
+474 HIDLPKS

-489 FKNTALTEVPVTTS
+489 FKNTALTEVPVTTN

-527 QIETEAF
+527 QVENEAF

>member
-1 MTKSWALGSA
+1 
-11 ACQNNFLLLSY
+11 
-22 LKGLIYNSV
+22 
-31 AELKETRNV
+31 
-40 TNMKIMN
+40 MN

-68 QEFLNKLK
+68 QGFLNKLK
-76 NKGAK
+76 TKGSK
-81 LVKQAMQDA
+81 LVKQAMPDP
-90 VKDEVNTVEKT
+90 VKDVVNTVEEN
-101 EGEASRNK
+101 EGAVSRTR
-109 NRVESKVRNRT
+109 NREESKVRNRT
-120 RMQGNSTMAG
+120 SDASTRRTRMQGNNTTANS

-140 EITIKLCRGLGPSTW
+140 EITIKLCRGLGSSTW

-176 SSLPFIHDMDNASLV
+176 RSLPFIHDMDNASLV
-191 AESQMLEKWIRSHSS
+191 AEANMLDNFVKKHSS
-206 EVCSPV
+206 DVCSPV
-212 VVRREEN
+212 VVRLEEN
-219 TREMGERTRALDNAV
+219 RSEMGERTRALDNAV
-234 RYLNGSVEEMPE
+234 RYLNGSNDEMPE

-258 SDCSPLYPSLE
+258 SDYSALYPSLE
-269 SETVTYLKSINRTTK
+269 PETVTYLKSIDRTTK

-294 SAYDNKMNI
+294 SAYENKMNI

-317 KLLEMDD
+317 KLLEMDE

-329 DYTVPSSIRFAGH
+329 DYTVPSSIRFGGH
-342 LFRVTEIGASAFSEK
+342 VFRVTEIGGSAFYEK

-368 KSIGDNAFMSSTISE
+368 KSIGVNAFMSSTISE
-383 ISIPATVTNIGKGA
+383 INIPATVTNIGKGA
-397 FSNIPTLKTISV
+397 FSNIPTLKTISL

-416 GHSCFVACTGLT
+416 GHSCFVTCTGLT
-428 EVKLPARL
+428 EAKLPARL
-436 EKLENSMFRGCR
+436 EKLENNMFSGCR

-474 HIDLPQT
+474 HIDLPQS

-489 FKNTALTEVPVTTS
+489 FKNTALTEVPVTTN

-527 QIETEAF
+527 QIEPEAF

-566 QKPLTSVPSCVT
+566 QKPLISVPSCVT

>member
-1 MTKSWALGSA
+1 
-11 ACQNNFLLLSY
+11 
-22 LKGLIYNSV
+22 
-31 AELKETRNV
+31 
-40 TNMKIMN
+40 MKIMN

-68 QEFLNKLK
+68 QGFLNKLK

-81 LVKQAMQDA
+81 LVKQAMPDA
-90 VKDEVNTVEKT
+90 VKDVVNTVEET
-101 EGEASRNK
+101 EGEASKTR

-155 YGRKNARSPLPPVC
+155 YGRKNARSPQPPVC

-176 SSLPFIHDMDNASLV
+176 RSLPFIHDMDNASLV
-191 AESQMLEKWIRSHSS
+191 AESQMLKKWIRSNSS
-206 EVCSPV
+206 ETCSPV

-294 SAYDNKMNI
+294 SAYNNKMNI

-368 KSIGDNAFMSSTISE
+368 KSIGDNAFMSSAISE
-383 ISIPATVTNIGKGA
+383 ISIPATLTNIGKGA

-436 EKLENSMFRGCR
+436 EKLWNNMFSGCR

-474 HIDLPQT
+474 HIDLPQS
-481 VTTIGLNA
+481 VTTIGQNA

>member
-1 MTKSWALGSA
+1 
-11 ACQNNFLLLSY
+11 
-22 LKGLIYNSV
+22 
-31 AELKETRNV
+31 
-40 TNMKIMN
+40 MKIMN

-68 QEFLNKLK
+68 QGFLNKLK

-81 LVKQAMQDA
+81 LVKQAMPDA
-90 VKDEVNTVEKT
+90 VKDVVNTVEKT
-101 EGEASRNK
+101 EGEASKTR

-155 YGRKNARSPLPPVC
+155 YGRKNARSPQPPVC

-176 SSLPFIHDMDNASLV
+176 RSLPFIHDMDNASLV
-191 AESQMLEKWIRSHSS
+191 AESQMLKKWIRSNSS
-206 EVCSPV
+206 ETCSPV

-436 EKLENSMFRGCR
+436 EKLWNNMFSGCR

-474 HIDLPQT
+474 HIDLPQS
-481 VTTIGLNA
+481 VTTIGVNA

-527 QIETEAF
+527 QIEFEAF

>member
-1 MTKSWALGSA
+1 
-11 ACQNNFLLLSY
+11 
-22 LKGLIYNSV
+22 
-31 AELKETRNV
+31 
-40 TNMKIMN
+40 MKIMN

-68 QEFLNKLK
+68 QGFLNKLK

-81 LVKQAMQDA
+81 LVKQAMPDA
-90 VKDEVNTVEKT
+90 VKDVVNTVEKT

-155 YGRKNARSPLPPVC
+155 YGRKNARSPQPPVC

-176 SSLPFIHDMDNASLV
+176 RSLPFIHDMDNASLV
-191 AESQMLEKWIRSHSS
+191 AESQMLEKWIRSNSS
-206 EVCSPV
+206 ETCSPV

-317 KLLEMDD
+317 KLLEMDE

-436 EKLENSMFRGCR
+436 EKLWNNMFSGCR

-474 HIDLPQT
+474 HIDLPQS
-481 VTTIGLNA
+481 VTTIGVNA

-527 QIETEAF
+527 QIEFEAF